1 MRYKVKTAYG
11 LREIPLSE
19 ALQPVALADS
29 GRLEDFID
37 LAAQA
42 ELNAACIGR
51 LAAALVERQI
61 ITFDEALVI
70 CDRSG
75 RIEAVED

>member
-29 GRLEDFID
+29 GRLEDI
-37 LAAQA
+37 AAQA
-42 ELNAACIGR
+42 GLNAACIGR